1 MKKSSNPELQNTMG
15 FSPWAME
22 LPNLL
27 AQYSSDL
34 KMGLTQKEIIKARIK
49 FGPNLLIKENKSN
62 RFQIFIKQFKN
73 TMTYMLLFAVLTS
86 FFLNEYLD
94 AIAIILILLLNSIV
108 GYIQEA
114 KAEEAIEALKKLSTP
129 KARVIRGGKTHN
141 IASSDVLPG
150 DILQLEAGDYIV
162 ADAYIIDSH
171 QLQCDEAVLTGESMP
186 IDKSAGVLQSDSAL
200 SDRSNMLHAGTALTA
215 GSAHALVV
223 SIGMHTEIGKI
234 ADLLEK
240 IKSKPTPLQQKLQ
253 KVSNN
258 LLIAGLLIMVFVVI
272 IGLIKDDHW
281 VDIFMYSISLAIAAI
296 PEGLPAI
303 VTLALALAI
312 RRMSKRNAIVRKMSA
327 VETLGSTDIIC
338 TDKTGTLTTGNM
350 RVRDVFVLNSDDEI
364 KLKLAAVS
372 CNNASLD
379 NGGSGDP
386 TEIALLLMAPE
397 HLKLRRLYEWS
408 FESIRKRMSVAVSD
422 EGKNII
428 YCKGAPETT
437 LPRCVL
443 TKEDKDKIDQAI
455 IEYSIKGSRVLAFAT
470 RESSNSENLNQLNS
484 DDIEVNLKFLGLVAL
499 ADPPKPESIIA
510 INSCKQAGIKVVMI
524 TGDHPL
530 TALAIARELGIVDDK
545 MNDLVLSGTQLET
558 LSQEVFKRKVEEVLV
573 YARVTPAQKLK
584 IVKALQENGHTVAM
598 TGDGVN
604 DAPAL
609 KKASIGISMGK
620 GGTEVA
626 RQASSMILTD
636 DNFATIV
643 SAVEEGR
650 AINGNIKRT
659 IQYLLSTN
667 IAELLIVL
675 GSVLLGLPM
684 PFVPLTLLWI
694 NLITDGMPSL
704 ALAAEPVE
712 KNFLA
717 TSQKPSSESFFSGGF
732 VKEMLFV
739 GILMTIISLSVYTYV
754 LNNAEQ
760 SVAQGYVFNLLVYL
774 SLLRSFS
781 CRSETKTYFQLKLN
795 PYHVVAVIL
804 PISLQL
810 ILENTLFFQ
819 NLFKISPLS
828 IKEHLLLVVLGAV
841 PVSFIEF
848 NKLIRKKRPCPNR
861 KNG

>member
-22 LPNLL
+22 LPDLL
-27 AQYSSDL
+27 AQYNSDL

-49 FGPNLLIKENKSN
+49 FGPNLLIKEKKSN
-62 RFQIFIKQFKN
+62 RFQIFIKQFMN

-86 FFLNEYLD
+86 LFLNEYLD

-114 KAEEAIEALKKLSTP
+114 KAEEAIEALKNLSTP
-129 KARVIRGGKTHN
+129 KARVLRGGKTHN
-141 IASSDVLPG
+141 IASSDILPG

-186 IDKSAGVLQSDSAL
+186 VDKSAGVLPSDSTL

-240 IKSKPTPLQQKLQ
+240 IKSEKTPLQLKLQ

-258 LLIAGLLIMVFVVI
+258 LLIAGLFIMVFVVI
-272 IGLIKDDHW
+272 IGLIKGDNW

-364 KLKLAAVS
+364 KLKLAAVN

-408 FESIRKRMSVAVSD
+408 FESVRKRMSVAVSD

-545 MNDLVLSGTQLET
+545 MNDLVLSGSQLET

-584 IVKALQENGHTVAM
+584 IVKALQANGHTVAM

-717 TSQKPSSESFFSGGF
+717 TSPKPSSESFFSGGF
-732 VKEMLFV
+732 MKEMLFV
-739 GILMTIISLSVYTYV
+739 GILMTIISLSVYAYV
-754 LNNAEQ
+754 LKNAEQ
-760 SVAQGYVFNLLVYL
+760 SVAQGYAFNLLVYL
-774 SLLRSFS
+774 SLFRSLS
-781 CRSETKTYFQLKLN
+781 CRSETKTYFQLKIN
-795 PYHVVAVIL
+795 PYHIVAVIL

-828 IKEHLLLVVLGAV
+828 LKEHLLLMLLGAI
-841 PVSFIEF
+841 PVSLIEF
-848 NKLIRKKRPCPNR
+848 NKLLRKKSYNI
-861 KNG
+861 KSLT